1 MYKADIKKDF
11 NYIRIKPLNKHG
23 APARG
28 TTVILN
34 SNLRNHAKTI
44 DAGSGYLCQ
53 MEPVAHYGIRKSEK
67 NISVK
72 IVWTDGSSQLLK
84 INEFN
89 KTIEVNQKK
98 IGQ

>member
-1 MYKADIKKDF
+1 MYKADIKKNF
-11 NYIRIKPLNKHG
+11 NYIRIKPLNKYG

-28 TTVILN
+28 ATVILN

-53 MEPVAHYGIRKSEK
+53 MEPVAHYGIRDSEK

-72 IVWTDGSSQLLK
+72 IVWTDGSSQLIE
-84 INEFN
+84 INELN

-98 IGQ
+98 

>member
-1 MYKADIKKDF
+1 
-11 NYIRIKPLNKHG
+11 
-23 APARG
+23 
-28 TTVILN
+28 
-34 SNLRNHAKTI
+34 
-44 DAGSGYLCQ
+44 
-53 MEPVAHYGIRKSEK
+53 MEPVAHYGIRESEK

-98 IGQ
+98 